1 MKILK
6 YKKKKN
12 GIYQI
17 TFDDESKVE
26 LYEDIIL
33 KYNLLIK
40 KEIDKK
46 LYKEILEDN
55 KNYGSYHIALAY
67 IKKKLRTIFEVKEY
81 LLKKEYK
88 ENVINA
94 SMDKLIKEGYLDDNR
109 YASAYIND
117 SIKFSN
123 KGIEVI
129 KKELIGKKVSID
141 IIEECIEKVDNDIL
155 FNKLEKMINKTI
167 STNHKYSGNQLKQ
180 NIVNKFVKLGYSKTM
195 INNMLSTIEI
205 KEDKMLLEKEY
216 LKLYNKYKNKYD
228 KNKLDITIK
237 QKLYQKGFS
246 IESINNILN
255 SQ

>member
-1 MKILK
+1 
-6 YKKKKN
+6 
-12 GIYQI
+12 
-17 TFDDESKVE
+17 
-26 LYEDIIL
+26 
-33 KYNLLIK
+33 
-40 KEIDKK
+40 
-46 LYKEILEDN
+46 
-55 KNYGSYHIALAY
+55 
-67 IKKKLRTIFEVKEY
+67 
-81 LLKKEYK
+81 
-88 ENVINA
+88 
-94 SMDKLIKEGYLDDNR
+94 MDKLIKEGYLDDNR